1 MLQLPKI
8 IKKTLSVRIG
18 LMVVTAMTF
27 LLMATMIVMLVYS
40 RKAVKEEATQK
51 ALVTLD
57 CTIRSIDNILLNVEQ
72 TTGNIYFNM
81 LPHMDDPDM
90 MFIYARKL
98 VETNPYVVGCAIA
111 FKEDYFKGRHQ
122 FMAYMH
128 LDDSANVAYASTKIV
143 SDEMF
148 ANEPYTRQSWYTQP
162 MEARQAGW
170 MNPLN
175 NMDTDEA
182 PIITFSLPIITQESD
197 GKPVGVLGVD
207 VSLSQLSTIVNNT
220 KASPNSYC
228 ALIDK
233 DGTFI
238 VHPNSGKLWNKTEKI
253 LNEQSAKEAANA
265 MISGGSGM
273 KPFRM
278 GGTDYYVF
286 YKPFKRISIQGRT
299 TEALN
304 WSGGIVYP
312 EDDIFGEYQNLT
324 YYVLAIAILGLL
336 LSFLISRLFIH
347 QQLKPLLMLTER
359 AKRIAKGNWNEP
371 IPDSR
376 REDEIGR
383 LQDNFKLMQESL
395 ATNIGELEQL
405 TTDLKKHSEELDTA
419 YRQAQ
424 KADRMKTAF
433 LHNMTNQML
442 APSEAILKD
451 VETLCDTNHKKDR
464 PEMSR
469 LADDIQQS
477 GENIADVLKNLIN
490 MSDEDFRKEAEDA

>member
-1 MLQLPKI
+1 
-8 IKKTLSVRIG
+8 
-18 LMVVTAMTF
+18 MTY
-27 LLMATMIVMLVYS
+27 LLMASMIVMLVYS

-57 CTIRSIDNILLNVEQ
+57 CTIRSIDNILLSVEQ

-81 LPHMDDPDM
+81 LPHMDDPDT
-90 MFIYARKL
+90 MFVYARKL

-111 FKEDYFKGRHQ
+111 FKEDYFKGHHQ

-128 LDDSANVAYASTKIV
+128 RDDSAGVAYASTRIV
-143 SDEMF
+143 SDDMF
-148 ANEPYTRQSWYTQP
+148 ADEPYTQQKWYTQP
-162 MEARQAGW
+162 MEAGQTGW
-170 MNPLN
+170 MNPLEDK
-175 NMDTDEA
+175 DTDEA

-207 VSLSQLSTIVNNT
+207 VSLSQLSAIENDT

-228 ALIDK
+228 SLIDK
-233 DGTFI
+233 EGTFI
-238 VHPNSGKLWNKTEKI
+238 IHPNSKKLWNKTEQI
-253 LNEQSAKEAANA
+253 LKEGSAKEAANA
-265 MISGGSGM
+265 MINGRTGM
-273 KPFRM
+273 KPFKLD
-278 GGTDYYVF
+278 GTDYYVF

-304 WSGGIVYP
+304 WSAGIVYP
-312 EDDIFGEYQNLT
+312 EDAIFGEYQNLT
-324 YYVLAIAILGLL
+324 YYVLAIAIVGLL
-336 LSFLISRLFIH
+336 LSFLISRFVIH
-347 QQLKPLLMLTER
+347 RQLKPLLMLSEQ
-359 AKRIAKGNWNEP
+359 AQRIAKGNWNEP
-371 IPDSR
+371 IPASR

-383 LQDNFKLMQESL
+383 LQDNFKQMQESL

-442 APSEAILKD
+442 APSDAILKD

-464 PEMSR
+464 PEMTR
-469 LADDIQQS
+469 LADDIQHS
-477 GENIADVLKNLIN
+477 GETIADVLRNLIN